1 MIYTIVF
8 FSDKL
13 ATVKANLRASVEE
26 RLPENELIA
35 QMR

>member
-1 MIYTIVF
+1 MIYNF
-8 FSDKL
+8 RLFDKV
-13 ATVKANLRASVEE
+13 AIVKANLRASAEE